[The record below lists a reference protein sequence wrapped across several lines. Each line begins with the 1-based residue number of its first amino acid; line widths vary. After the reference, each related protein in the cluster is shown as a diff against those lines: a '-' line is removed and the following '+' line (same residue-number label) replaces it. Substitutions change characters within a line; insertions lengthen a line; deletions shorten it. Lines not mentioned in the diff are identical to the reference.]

1 MNTIKHK
8 IAEMI
13 PNHLFFLDLVED
25 QSNSKIK
32 IIVDGAEPIDLKT
45 TTSIARE
52 VRSSEIFNNVYPNGV
67 QLEVTSPGIETPLLY
82 PFQYEKNLGRTLK
95 IISLFEDKVTKLVLT
110 LVNDSYFEGLSDS
123 GKKIQFK
130 YNQIKSAIID
140 VKF

>member
-25 QSNSKIK
+25 HSNSKVK
-32 IIVDGAEPIDLKT
+32 IIVDGPEPIDLKT

-52 VRSSEIFNNVYPNGV
+52 VRSSEILNNDYPGGV
-67 QLEVTSPGIETPLLY
+67 QLEVTSPGIEAPLLY
-82 PFQYEKNLGRTLK
+82 AFQYQKNLGRSL
-95 IISLFEDKVTKLVLT
+95 IISLFQGKVTKLVLT
-110 LVNDSYFEGLSDS
+110 YVNDKYFEGLSDS
-123 GKKIQFK
+123 GNKIQYK
-130 YNQIKSAIID
+130 YDQIKSAIID

>member
-25 QSNSKIK
+25 HSNSKVK
-32 IIVDGAEPIDLKT
+32 IIVDGPEPIDLNT

-52 VRSSEIFNNVYPNGV
+52 VRSSEILNNNYPGGV
-67 QLEVTSPGIETPLLY
+67 QLEVTSPGIEAPLLY
-82 PFQYEKNLGRTLK
+82 AFQYQKNLGRSL
-95 IISLFEDKVTKLVLT
+95 IISLFDGKVTKLVLT
-110 LVNDSYFEGLSDS
+110 HVNDKYFEGLSDS
-123 GKKIQFK
+123 GNKIQYK
-130 YNQIKSAIID
+130 YDQIKSAIID

>member
-1 MNTIKHK
+1 MNSIKHK

-13 PNHLFFLDLVED
+13 PSHLFFLDLVED

-32 IIVDGAEPIDLKT
+32 IIVDGPEPIDLKT

-52 VRSSEIFNNVYPNGV
+52 LRSSEIFNNVYPNGV

>member
-8 IAEMI
+8 IAEII

-32 IIVDGAEPIDLKT
+32 IIVDGPEPIDLKT

-123 GKKIQFK
+123 SKKIQFK
-130 YNQIKSAIID
+130 YNEIKSAIID

>member
-25 QSNSKIK
+25 PSNLRIK
-32 IIVDGAEPIDLKT
+32 IVVDGPEPIDLET
-45 TTSIARE
+45 TTSIARQ
-52 VRSSEIFNNVYPNGV
+52 VHSSEILNNVYPRGV
-67 QLEVTSPGIETPLLY
+67 QLEVTSPGIEAPLLY

-110 LVNDSYFEGLSDS
+110 LVNDSYLEGLSDS
-123 GKKIQFK
+123 SKKIQFK
-130 YNQIKSAIID
+130 YNEIKSAIID

>member
-25 QSNSKIK
+25 PSNSRIK
-32 IIVDGAEPIDLKT
+32 IVVDGPEPIDLET
-45 TTSIARE
+45 TTSIARQ
-52 VRSSEIFNNVYPNGV
+52 VHSSEILNNVYPRGV
-67 QLEVTSPGIETPLLY
+67 QLEVTSPGIEAPLLY
-82 PFQYEKNLGRTLK
+82 PFQFEKNLGRTLK

-110 LVNDSYFEGLSDS
+110 LVNDSYLEGLSDS
-123 GKKIQFK
+123 SKKIQFK
-130 YNQIKSAIID
+130 YNEIKSAIID

>member
-1 MNTIKHK
+1 MNSIKHK

-13 PNHLFFLDLVED
+13 PSHLFFLDLVED

-32 IIVDGAEPIDLKT
+32 IIVDGPEPIDLKT

>member
-25 QSNSKIK
+25 HSNSKVK
-32 IIVDGAEPIDLKT
+32 IIVDGPEPIDLNT

-52 VRSSEIFNNVYPNGV
+52 VRSSEILNNDYPGGF
-67 QLEVTSPGIETPLLY
+67 QLEVTSPGIEAPLLY
-82 PFQYEKNLGRTLK
+82 PFQYQKNLGRSL
-95 IISLFEDKVTKLVLT
+95 IISLFDGKVTKLVLT
-110 LVNDSYFEGLSDS
+110 YVNDKYFEGLSDS
-123 GKKIQFK
+123 GNKIQYK
-130 YNQIKSAIID
+130 YDQIKSAIID

>member
-25 QSNSKIK
+25 HSNSKVK
-32 IIVDGAEPIDLKT
+32 IIVDGPEPIDLNT

-52 VRSSEIFNNVYPNGV
+52 VRSSEILNNDYPGGV
-67 QLEVTSPGIETPLLY
+67 QLEVTSPGIEAPLLY
-82 PFQYEKNLGRTLK
+82 PFQYQKNLGRSL
-95 IISLFEDKVTKLVLT
+95 IISLFQGKVTKLVLT
-110 LVNDSYFEGLSDS
+110 YVNDKYFEGLSDS
-123 GKKIQFK
+123 GNKIQYK
-130 YNQIKSAIID
+130 YDQIKSAIID

>member
-1 MNTIKHK
+1 MKHK

-13 PNHLFFLDLVED
+13 PSHLFFLDLVED

-32 IIVDGAEPIDLKT
+32 IIVDGPEPIDLKT

>member
-1 MNTIKHK
+1 MNSIKHK

-13 PNHLFFLDLVED
+13 PSHLFFLDLVED

-32 IIVDGAEPIDLKT
+32 IIVDGTEPIDLKT

-67 QLEVTSPGIETPLLY
+67 HLEVTSPGIETPLLY

>member
-1 MNTIKHK
+1 MNSIKHK

-13 PNHLFFLDLVED
+13 PSHLFFLDLVED

-32 IIVDGAEPIDLKT
+32 IIVDGPEPIDLKT

-67 QLEVTSPGIETPLLY
+67 HLEVTSPGIETPLLY

>member
-1 MNTIKHK
+1 MNSIKHK

-13 PNHLFFLDLVED
+13 PSHLFFLDLVED

-32 IIVDGAEPIDLKT
+32 IIVDGPEPIDLKT

-95 IISLFEDKVTKLVLT
+95 IISLFEDKVIKLVLT

>member
-25 QSNSKIK
+25 HSNSKVK
-32 IIVDGAEPIDLKT
+32 IIVDGPEPIDLNT

-52 VRSSEIFNNVYPNGV
+52 VRSSEILNNDYPGGF
-67 QLEVTSPGIETPLLY
+67 QLEVTSPGIEAPLLY
-82 PFQYEKNLGRTLK
+82 AFQYQKNLGRSL
-95 IISLFEDKVTKLVLT
+95 IISLFDGKVTKLVLT
-110 LVNDSYFEGLSDS
+110 HVNDKYFEGLSDS
-123 GKKIQFK
+123 GNKIQYK
-130 YNQIKSAIID
+130 YDQIKSAIID

>member
-25 QSNSKIK
+25 HSNSKVK
-32 IIVDGAEPIDLKT
+32 IIVDGPEPIDLNT

-52 VRSSEIFNNVYPNGV
+52 VRSSEILNNNYPGGV
-67 QLEVTSPGIETPLLY
+67 QLEVTSPGIEAPLLY
-82 PFQYEKNLGRTLK
+82 AFQYQKNLGRSL
-95 IISLFEDKVTKLVLT
+95 IISLFDGKVTKLVLT
-110 LVNDSYFEGLSDS
+110 HVNDKYFEGLSDS
-123 GKKIQFK
+123 GDKIQYK
-130 YNQIKSAIID
+130 YDQIKSAIID

>member
-25 QSNSKIK
+25 HSNSKVK
-32 IIVDGAEPIDLKT
+32 IIVDGPEPIDLNT

-52 VRSSEIFNNVYPNGV
+52 VRSSEILNNDYPGGF
-67 QLEVTSPGIETPLLY
+67 QLEVTSPGIEAPLLY
-82 PFQYEKNLGRTLK
+82 AFQYQKNLGRSL
-95 IISLFEDKVTKLVLT
+95 IISLFDGKVTKLVLT
-110 LVNDSYFEGLSDS
+110 YVNDKYFEGLSDS
-123 GKKIQFK
+123 GNKIQYK
-130 YNQIKSAIID
+130 YDQIKSAIID

>member
-1 MNTIKHK
+1 MNIIKHK

-13 PNHLFFLDLVED
+13 PSHLFFLDLEED

-32 IIVDGAEPIDLKT
+32 IIVDGPEPIDLKT

>member
-1 MNTIKHK
+1 MNSIKHK

-13 PNHLFFLDLVED
+13 PSHLFFLDLVED

-32 IIVDGAEPIDLKT
+32 IIVDGTEPIDLKT

>member
-13 PNHLFFLDLVED
+13 PSHLFFLDLVED

-32 IIVDGAEPIDLKT
+32 IIVDGPEPIDLKT

>member
-1 MNTIKHK
+1 MNSIKHK

-13 PNHLFFLDLVED
+13 PSHLFFLDLVED

-32 IIVDGAEPIDLKT
+32 IIVDGPEPIDLKT

-130 YNQIKSAIID
+130 YNQIKSSIID

>member
-1 MNTIKHK
+1 
-8 IAEMI
+8 MI

-32 IIVDGAEPIDLKT
+32 IIVDGPEPIDLKT

>member
-1 MNTIKHK
+1 MNSIKHK

-13 PNHLFFLDLVED
+13 PSHLFFLDLVED

-32 IIVDGAEPIDLKT
+32 IIVDGPEPIDLKT

-52 VRSSEIFNNVYPNGV
+52 VRSSEILNNFYPGGV
-67 QLEVTSPGIETPLLY
+67 QLEVTSPGIEAPLLY